1 MANQNYRIFP
11 NKVEMFKFFANYSE
25 DLNVGV
31 SSRLPTHGFC
41 VGSEHKAFR
50 NSVEFF
56 KALAELTGL
65 DIDAEHSTIRMGSY
79 IVFFNSATPNPKR
92 RGKAVEAT
100 VSGPKGEEAK
110 VEQVN
115 TEPKSAGYEAILAEA
130 AALNDEGDK
139 KGSKDKLADLA
150 ATKGI
155 SLTKNKSFENMMS
168 DFKTALEELEPAK

>member
-11 NKVEMFKFFANYSE
+11 NKVELFKFFGTYAP

-31 SSRLPTHGFC
+31 SARLPLNGFC
-41 VGSEHKAFR
+41 VGKEHKAFR

-56 KALAELTGL
+56 KALAEISGL
-65 DIDAEHSTIRMGSY
+65 DVDAEHSTLRMGTY
-79 IVFFNSATPNPKR
+79 IVFFNSALPNPNR

-100 VSGPKGEEAK
+100 VAPK
-110 VEQVN
+110 VEDVKA
-115 TEPKSAGYEAILAEA
+115 EVVEVKSASYEAILTQAE
-130 AALNDEGDK
+130 ALNDEADK

-155 SLTKNKSFENMMS
+155 TLAKNKSFENMMA
-168 DFKTALEELEPAK
+168 DFKAALEELEPAK